1 MDHRYGGAAVNLPL
15 SLVVTSGGINRD
27 FHIRTCHDGREAGQ
41 KHPLDE
47 VHAVHSKASMTIGE
61 PFTDKDMQKV
71 FQRHES
77 NSKTL

>member
-1 MDHRYGGAAVNLPL
+1 MMAAKL
-15 SLVVTSGGINRD
+15 
-27 FHIRTCHDGREAGQ
+27 GRSIHWMKYTLFIQ
-41 KHPLDE
+41 
-47 VHAVHSKASMTIGE
+47 KASMTIGE